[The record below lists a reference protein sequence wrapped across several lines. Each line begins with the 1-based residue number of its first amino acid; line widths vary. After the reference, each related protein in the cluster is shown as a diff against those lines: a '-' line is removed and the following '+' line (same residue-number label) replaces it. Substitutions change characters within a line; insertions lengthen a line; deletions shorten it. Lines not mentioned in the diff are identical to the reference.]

1 MNFEILNI
9 FVIYIS
15 IMGIAIKLLR
25 QRDKKIKLKKYEIDI
40 TYGVNF
46 QIEQQL
52 DTLIGTVFDEY
63 KIYNLE
69 FRDSE
74 YIKEAEEQKIIKEVC
89 NIVLERI
96 SPVFLTQLSTYF
108 NIDNLGSIIATK
120 ISLRVAEYRISK
132 NINKGWRNVIL

>member
-1 MNFEILNI
+1 M
-9 FVIYIS
+9 
-15 IMGIAIKLLR
+15 
-25 QRDKKIKLKKYEIDI
+25 
-40 TYGVNF
+40 NF

-132 NINKGWRNVIL
+132 NINKG